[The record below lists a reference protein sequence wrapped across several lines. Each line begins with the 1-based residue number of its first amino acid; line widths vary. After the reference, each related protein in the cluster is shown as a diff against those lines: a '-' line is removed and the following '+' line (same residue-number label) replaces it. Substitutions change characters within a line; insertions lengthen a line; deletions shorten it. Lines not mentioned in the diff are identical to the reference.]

1 MIGAPPPGR
10 ASNFYVNVRLW
21 YPPLMSG
28 IRIGEAASR
37 LGVTTRTRRY
47 YEEMGLLASPGRQ
60 SGGYRVYDEEEM
72 RRLERIRELKDL
84 LGLNL
89 VVMKEILTA
98 EDELASLRLE
108 YFADPEDDARRSAIL
123 SRALEIN
130 SRLRSLVGSKMA
142 GLERMRSSLEERA
155 RVYKRAMRQMKA
167 GARS

>member
-1 MIGAPPPGR
+1 
-10 ASNFYVNVRLW
+10 
-21 YPPLMSG
+21 
-28 IRIGEAASR
+28 
-37 LGVTTRTRRY
+37 
-47 YEEMGLLASPGRQ
+47 MGLLAPEGRQ
-60 SGGYRVYDEEEM
+60 TGGFRVYGDEEM

-84 LGLNL
+84 LGFNL
-89 VVMKEILTA
+89 VEIKEILTA